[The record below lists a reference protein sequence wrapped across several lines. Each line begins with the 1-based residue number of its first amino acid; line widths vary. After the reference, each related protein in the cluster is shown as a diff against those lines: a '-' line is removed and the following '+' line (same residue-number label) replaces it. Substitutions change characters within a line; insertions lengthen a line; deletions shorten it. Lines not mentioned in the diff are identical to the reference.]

1 MNKRLFVQLQNYALV
16 LQGEKRNVGY
26 HGRLPKGKGQ
36 PTTQSWAQ
44 SAMWG
49 EIAKNEPQ
57 HLLSRTDGR
66 TECQR
71 ETEIMQVMLYAEVVF
86 LLARCTGSLW

>member
-1 MNKRLFVQLQNYALV
+1 MDEQAAVCATQNYALV

-44 SAMWG
+44 SAM
-49 EIAKNEPQ
+49 
-57 HLLSRTDGR
+57 
-66 TECQR
+66 
-71 ETEIMQVMLYAEVVF
+71 
-86 LLARCTGSLW
+86 

>member
-44 SAMWG
+44 SAM
-49 EIAKNEPQ
+49 
-57 HLLSRTDGR
+57 
-66 TECQR
+66 
-71 ETEIMQVMLYAEVVF
+71 
-86 LLARCTGSLW
+86 